1 MKEEIRG
8 RWTAA
13 VGTITT
19 SRIYKGGNIMNSY
32 ASVLGSASERL
43 DRKKSALLIAS
54 LFVMAMFVYSL
65 MVTQDANA
73 QTVPSGPVAWGDNS
87 SNQLNV
93 PSGLTNV
100 KTISAGWKHN
110 LALKNDGT
118 VVAWGDNA
126 SGQTNVPLG
135 LTNVQAISAGGSH
148 SLALK
153 ADGTI
158 VSWGDNSYGQ
168 RNMPAG
174 LTNVKAISAGY
185 THSLALKNDGTVVAW
200 GYNSNGQTNVPA
212 GVNEVEAISGG
223 GYHSLALN
231 VPTPP
236 GAVNLFDAGQG
247 DGQVYL
253 IWSNPSDVD
262 FTAVR
267 VLRSTTGFAT
277 SATPDSNQTQVY
289 EGTAQSFNDTGLA
302 NGTTYY
308 YTAYA
313 KDDAGLWSAQSTSQ
327 AMPVAVDTTAPAAP
341 VITSPANNTSDNDG
355 SFTLSGT
362 AEPNSTV
369 KIYEGTTLKITTTT
383 DADGAWSASF
393 N

>member
-1 MKEEIRG
+1 
-8 RWTAA
+8 
-13 VGTITT
+13 
-19 SRIYKGGNIMNSY
+19 MNSY

-126 SGQTNVPLG
+126 SGQTNVSLG
-135 LTNVQAISAGGSH
+135 LTNVQAISAGGS
-148 SLALK
+148 
-153 ADGTI
+153 
-158 VSWGDNSYGQ
+158 
-168 RNMPAG
+168 
-174 LTNVKAISAGY
+174 
-185 THSLALKNDGTVVAW
+185 
-200 GYNSNGQTNVPA
+200 
-212 GVNEVEAISGG
+212 
-223 GYHSLALN
+223 HSLALN